1 MVWRIGVVVMNPM
14 IQRQHD
20 WLRAN
25 LERNQTMRYLI
36 YVAAAI
42 PLLTA
47 CGERKAPEP
56 AAPPPTMVAPDTA
69 APPPSAP
76 PPAPIAAPEPAPSP
90 AAMPSASSGETHAAA
105 AGTYVVVAG
114 DTLYGIATK
123 HGVKPKDL
131 ARWNGIKD
139 PRRLHV
145 GQKLKLAPR

>member
-1 MVWRIGVVVMNPM
+1 
-14 IQRQHD
+14 
-20 WLRAN
+20 
-25 LERNQTMRYLI
+25 MRYLI
-36 YVAAAI
+36 CVAAAI

-56 AAPPPTMVAPDTA
+56 AAPPPAMVAPDTA
-69 APPPSAP
+69 VPPPSAP
-76 PPAPIAAPEPAPSP
+76 PAAVPMAAPEPAPAP
-90 AAMPSASSGETHAAA
+90 AATPSASPAAA

-114 DTLYGIATK
+114 DTLFGIAKK